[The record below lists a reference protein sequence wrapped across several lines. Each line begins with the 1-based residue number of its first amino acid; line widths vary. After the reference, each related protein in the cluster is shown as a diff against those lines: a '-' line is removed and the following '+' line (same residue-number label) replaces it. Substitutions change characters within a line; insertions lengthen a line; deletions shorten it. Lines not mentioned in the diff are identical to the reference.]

1 MRVGALRER
10 HPGEARV
17 AMTPASAQDIRKLGH
32 ECHIEAGAGEQMLDH
47 LEWLRPYYEKAWRAA
62 GRTTVV

>member
-32 ECHIEAGAGEQMLDH
+32 ECHIEAGAGHGWRDLSA
-47 LEWLRPYYEKAWRAA
+47 AWARLAPEYTP
-62 GRTTVV
+62 REIRWPRL